1 MHDVQESSRP
11 RAQAR
16 WHLGLIAWAVAALMS
31 ACGGGGDDT
40 PVSSAPAA
48 PGPSASA
55 PLTPSL
61 PAQPSTPSASTPAT
75 PLPAIPQP
83 VATPPAAVT
92 PPSAPPADP
101 DADIDW
107 TPPLFQSAALAANG
121 TRITL
126 SYNEALQAM
135 RPPPLSAFTVR
146 VDGAVVIL
154 TGVSVYD
161 REVRVELAQP
171 APCGSVVTLSYT
183 DPTPPND
190 LYAIQDAW
198 GNDAASLSDVAVTNA
213 STVTG
218 GPITYLP
225 APTTT
230 SGLSDASAVV
240 ALDPIYMLV
249 ADDESSVLRVYP
261 RAGGAAVKE
270 WDAGAALGVSGE
282 LDLEGGARIGNQI
295 FFTSSLSNKKNGTV
309 EASRAWVFALDVS
322 GSGAATSL
330 SLAAKR
336 GDLRAQLIAW
346 DNANGH
352 GKGAA
357 YYGLQA
363 STTGLPPERVDGFS
377 IEGLT
382 VSPDDSWLWFGFR
395 APQVPTAARAKA
407 LIVPV
412 RRSDFFT
419 AATPTFGAPI
429 ELNLGGRGIRS
440 IDKIG
445 SQYLIVAGPAGGA
458 SDDVPAD
465 FRLYRWSGQAADAPV
480 ELGND
485 LDPLRAATGGSFES
499 LLAAS
504 SSTGSCVLLV
514 QDNGDTLW
522 PGETQPSKDLPAARQ
537 RFQAQRVLLADP
549 QALPGAPQLARS
561 TPANGATDAGTTADL
576 TLVFNRGM
584 TAGTGSFTLK
594 KRSDDSV
601 VKTFTVGTTAVDVA
615 YNIVALRLGTPPL
628 TASTDYYLEAP
639 VGVLK
644 DHDGRNWAGLTGP
657 SALAFRTAA
666 PPAVLITEV
675 NSNATG
681 GDFFELYNFGATTID
696 LSGWKWVDDDGLSF
710 NHANAVSFPSG
721 ASLAPGERLVIV
733 QAATDTALRSAWAL
747 PASVRTLAFG
757 GPGLGKGDG
766 VLVYT
771 SGGAL
776 ATAMNYKGSAV
787 TASDGTVV
795 PPATRCAGGTVPASE
810 HAGTAMGGT
819 GNDKKSAVWNGASTS
834 TPCYQTAVSG
844 VLGGY
849 AQTGDSASVG
859 SPGY

>member
-1 MHDVQESSRP
+1 MHDVQESKRP

-40 PVSSAPAA
+40 PVASAPAA
-48 PGPSASA
+48 PSPSAPA
-55 PLTPSL
+55 PATPSL
-61 PAQPSTPSASTPAT
+61 PAQPSTPSASAPAT
-75 PLPAIPQP
+75 PQP
-83 VATPPAAVT
+83 VLTPPTAVTPPAA
-92 PPSAPPADP
+92 APTDP
-101 DADIDW
+101 NADIDW
-107 TPPLFQSAALAANG
+107 TPPVFQSAALAANG

-126 SYNEALQAM
+126 TYNETLQVM
-135 RPPPLSAFTVR
+135 RLPSLSAFTVR
-146 VDGAVVIL
+146 VDGGVVL
-154 TGVSVYD
+154 LASVSAYD
-161 REVRVELAQP
+161 REVRLNLAQP
-171 APCGSVVTLSYT
+171 APCGSVVTLSYA
-183 DPTPPND
+183 DASPAND

-198 GNDAASLSDVAVTNA
+198 GNDAASLNDVPVANA
-213 STVTG
+213 STITG

-225 APTTT
+225 ATTTT

-240 ALDPIYMLV
+240 ALDALYMLV
-249 ADDESSVLRVYP
+249 ADDESSMLRVYP

-309 EASRAWVFALDVS
+309 EASRAWVFALDVA
-322 GSGAATSL
+322 GSGAATSI

-357 YYGLQA
+357 YYGFQA

-382 VSPDDSWLWFGFR
+382 VSPDDNWLWFGFR

-440 IDKIG
+440 LDKIG
-445 SQYLIVAGPAGGA
+445 SQYLIIAGPAGSA

-465 FRLYRWSGQAADAPV
+465 FRLYRWSGNPADAPV

-499 LLAAS
+499 LLATG

-514 QDNGDTLW
+514 QDNGDTVW
-522 PGETQPSKDLPAARQ
+522 PGETQASKDLPAARQ

-561 TPANGATDAGTTADL
+561 TPANGAADAGTTADL

-584 TAGTGSFTLK
+584 AAGTGSFTLK

-601 VKTFTVGTTAVDVA
+601 VKTFTVGTAAVDVA
-615 YNIVALRLGTPPL
+615 YNIVTLRLGTPPL
-628 TASTDYYLEAP
+628 STSTDYYLEAP
-639 VGVLK
+639 AGVLK
-644 DHDGRNWAGLTGP
+644 DHDGRSWAGISGP
-657 SALAFRTAA
+657 GALAFRTAA

-681 GDFFELYNFGATTID
+681 GDFFELYNFGTTAID

-710 NHANAVSFPSG
+710 TNASAVSFPSG

-733 QAATDTALRSAWAL
+733 QAATDTTFRSAWAL
-747 PASVRTLAFG
+747 PAGVRTLAFG

-771 SGGAL
+771 RSGAL
-776 ATAMNYKGSAV
+776 AAALNYKGRIV
-787 TASDGTVV
+787 IASDGTEV
-795 PPATRCAGGTVPASE
+795 PPATRCAGGPVPASE
-810 HAGTAMGGT
+810 HAGTAMGST

-844 VLGGY
+844 ALGAY
-849 AQTGDSASVG
+849 AQTGDATSVG
-859 SPGY
+859 SPGF